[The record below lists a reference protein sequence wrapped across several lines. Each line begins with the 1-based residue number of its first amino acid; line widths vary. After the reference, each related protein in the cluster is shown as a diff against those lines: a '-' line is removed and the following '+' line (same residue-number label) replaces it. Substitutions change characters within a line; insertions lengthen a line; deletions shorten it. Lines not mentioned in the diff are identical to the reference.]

1 MGNNKNLEKE
11 VMEMNASVNFLIKLI
26 VGIVV
31 TVICFVPVEFYIA
44 AKFLLN
50 PQGFWQN
57 FALLGI
63 GIYVA
68 GGAQILLFIIWVML
82 VIAIIDWD
90 LG

>member
-1 MGNNKNLEKE
+1 
-11 VMEMNASVNFLIKLI
+11 MNTLVNFLIKL
-26 VGIVV
+26 VMGIIITVV
-31 TVICFVPVEFYIA
+31 CFVPMELYVT

-57 FALLGI
+57 FALLGV

-68 GGAQILLFIIWVML
+68 GAAQIFLFIIWVVL